1 MVSEPPHLLPPSPA
15 FPVSRYPA
23 PLSSFFLFSP
33 HFPFSFSF
41 SPLAP
46 FHHFPSEALPLGRG
60 RAGVPPRLSPA
71 PAALWREGAPS
82 SPGHQRR
89 RLEERDRRWR
99 RRPHVRAHHGTSS
112 LIDQRPQPCV
122 PLERLRPR
130 RPPARFPLFSLLS
143 RPGRLSP
150 RAAENEVVTGPNEPA
165 SPPRGLQL
173 RRGGGRGGEGSYMK
187 LGGRQIERV

>member
-99 RRPHVRAHHGTSS
+99 RRPQVRAHHGTSS
-112 LIDQRPQPCV
+112 LTDPPTSAVRPAGTPAPAPPSGPV
-122 PLERLRPR
+122 PPLL
-130 RPPARFPLFSLLS
+130 PPQSAR
-143 RPGRLSP
+143 SP
-150 RAAENEVVTGPNEPA
+150 VAARCG
-165 SPPRGLQL
+165 
-173 RRGGGRGGEGSYMK
+173 K
-187 LGGRQIERV
+187 